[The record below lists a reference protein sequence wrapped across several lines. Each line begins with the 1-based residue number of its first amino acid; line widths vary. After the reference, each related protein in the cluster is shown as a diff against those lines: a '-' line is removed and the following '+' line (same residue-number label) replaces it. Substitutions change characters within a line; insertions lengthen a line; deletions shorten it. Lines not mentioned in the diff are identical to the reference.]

1 MVQTQ
6 GKLPLLCI
14 IKNMLQH
21 YIRNIIHANPLKP
34 KIMKLTYTLKTTFNI
49 NNTTIHFALTML
61 LDKNLRKLKTLSYE
75 KCDAFI

>member
-1 MVQTQ
+1 
-6 GKLPLLCI
+6 
-14 IKNMLQH
+14 
-21 YIRNIIHANPLKP
+21 
-34 KIMKLTYTLKTTFNI
+34 MKLTYTLKTTFNI